1 MKPTSIVFLIIA
13 VLMIVGGMITCSVAK
28 DIALTDNYTLFH
40 ETEDGS
46 TYLRY
51 DFAAKDISK
60 IELLITD
67 AEISVLGGEEASY
80 IEFINFREGLYTLST
95 SGKVVSMD
103 EIPDLKSIFSLQ
115 SGFSFAGM
123 RYILR
128 SGTLDLGPKK
138 VIIHLSTDTELK
150 ILSVEADNCVLK
162 TENVQY
168 PFDIQI
174 KAEESVS
181 VDAVELRTACA
192 LDILAAKTELNLQ
205 RCNFHNIEIRSDA
218 AEIAADHLYWDHFDL
233 HIASGKV
240 QITSA
245 SLIPADT
252 ISVTGSG
259 TFALNGT
266 SMDMPHRAE
275 AAELPTT
282 VFSASI
288 GWANMTLDMPQETT
302 ES

>member
-1 MKPTSIVFLIIA
+1 MII
-13 VLMIVGGMITCSVAK
+13 GGMITCSVAK
-28 DIALTDNYTLFH
+28 DIALTDNFTLFH

-67 AEISVLGGEEASY
+67 AEISVLGGEAESY

-103 EIPDLKSIFSLQ
+103 EIPDMKSIFSLQ

-138 VIIHLSTDTELK
+138 VIVHLSTDTELK

-162 TENVQY
+162 TENIQY

-174 KAEESVS
+174 KAEESAS

-192 LDILAAKTELNLQ
+192 LDILADKTELNLQ
-205 RCNFHNIEIRSDA
+205 RCNFNSIEIRSDS
-218 AEIAADHLYWDHFDL
+218 AEISADHLYWDHFDL

-245 SLIPADT
+245 SSIPADA
-252 ISVTGSG
+252 ISVTGSK
-259 TFALNGT
+259 TFTLNGT
-266 SMDMPHRAE
+266 AMDMPYRAE
-275 AAELPTT
+275 AAELPST

-288 GWANMTLDMPQETT
+288 GWADMTLDMPQETP